1 MNLIPPSSQCPPD
14 TCFEVVQ
21 VCWADGKGAVAG
33 CSTIPAGLLTDGKT
47 VTLVELTPI
56 IMALTVL
63 MVVAWGA
70 KVLLRFQKTL

>member
-1 MNLIPPSSQCPPD
+1 MHLIPPSSQCPSD
-14 TCFEVVQ
+14 KCVEVVQ

-47 VTLVELTPI
+47 VTLAELTPI

-63 MVVAWGA
+63 MVLAWCG
-70 KVLLRFQKTL
+70 KILLRFVKNL